1 VTLTEIQN
9 TLNST
14 DEDDIGDL
22 GELLDD
28 HNNNPLYH
36 DNFIEDCDNLDII
49 NNSTPT
55 EAQGIANIPFADCP

>member
-1 VTLTEIQN
+1 
-9 TLNST
+9 
-14 DEDDIGDL
+14 
-22 GELLDD
+22 
-28 HNNNPLYH
+28 LYH